1 MRSSMANG
9 DQQGKVRVI
18 GFQWNPISHEIKDFL
33 ARNRVS
39 YEWRDLDRERDAR
52 ALLQRHDLAVSDL
65 PAVIFPDGTCL
76 SHPDDAVLAEQI
88 GLSTEADSPFY
99 DLVIVGAGP
108 AGMAAAVYGASEGV
122 RTLVLDREAPG
133 GQAGL
138 SASIENYLGFPGGV
152 TGADLAQRGVEQA
165 RQFGVE
171 VVAASAAVG
180 IRAEDPF
187 RVVRLEGGE
196 ELYCHTVLLAMG
208 VAWRTLQAPG
218 CRDLIGRG
226 IYYGAAGAEA
236 SACQDQDV
244 YLLGGGNSAGQ
255 AAVLLARF
263 ARTVTLVA
271 PEEDFGD
278 RMSEYLLQR
287 LQEMPN
293 VRFRGQSKVVSATGD
308 RHLEHITVEDVESGR
323 QENLATNGLFVF
335 IGAAPETEWL
345 DGVAARDER
354 GFIQTGPGVAG
365 WPLEREPFPLEAS
378 LPGVFVAGD
387 VRAGSVKRIGAAVGE
402 GSAAVQYIHAYLGG
416 A

>member
-1 MRSSMANG
+1 MRSSMANQG
-9 DQQGKVRVI
+9 ERGKVRVI
-18 GFQWNPISHEIKDFL
+18 GFQWNPITHEIKDFL
-33 ARNRVS
+33 ARSRVS
-39 YEWRDLDRERDAR
+39 YEWRDLDRERDPR
-52 ALLQRHDLAVSDL
+52 ALLEHHELAVSDL

-76 SHPDDAVLAEQI
+76 SRPDDATIAEHI
-88 GLSTEADSPFY
+88 GLSTEADLPFY

-122 RTLVLDREAPG
+122 RTLVLEREAPG

-138 SASIENYLGFPGGV
+138 SASIENYLGFPGGL
-152 TGADLAQRGVEQA
+152 TGAALAQKGVEQA

-171 VVAASAAVG
+171 VVAASAADG
-180 IRAEDPF
+180 IRAEAPF
-187 RVVRLEGGE
+187 RIVRLEGGE

-255 AAVLLARF
+255 AAVLLARY

-271 PEEDFGD
+271 PEEDFAD
-278 RMSEYLLQR
+278 KMSEYLLQR
-287 LQEMPN
+287 LREIPN
-293 VRFRGQSKVVSATGD
+293 VRFRERSKVVSATGD
-308 RHLEHITVEDVESGR
+308 RHLEHITVEDVESGH
-323 QENLATNGLFVF
+323 QEDLPTNGLFVF
-335 IGAAPETEWL
+335 IGAAPETDWL
-345 DGVAARDER
+345 DGVVARDER
-354 GFIQTGPGVAG
+354 GFILAGAGVPD
-365 WPLEREPFPLEAS
+365 WPLEREPFPLETS

-387 VRAGSVKRIGAAVGE
+387 VRADSVKRIGAAVGE
-402 GSAAVQYIHAYLGG
+402 GSSAIQYIHAYLGG